1 MLNIDQLQHD
11 LMVCLLGHQIWAPN
25 SGKSLSNL
33 IVVVKL
39 SLLSFL
45 ILYKIIG
52 DLRIC
57 IYCQSRGELVFTQ
70 KGAGMTEGQSTRKSC
85 YLM

>member
-25 SGKSLSNL
+25 SGKSLRNL
-33 IVVVKL
+33 IAVV
-39 SLLSFL
+39 SFL